1 MIFLTTGQP
10 GAGKT
15 LYTLYY
21 VQKLAQKENRQVYY
35 NGVAD
40 LKIPGWLELDN
51 AEDWHKLPP
60 GSIVLLDECQRLF
73 RPRGN
78 GAAVPEYVAKLETH
92 RHQGLDLFFITQH
105 PMLVDTNVRRLVGKH
120 FHVKRT
126 FGMERATVH
135 EFPDLRQEPD
145 KSREGSVRHE
155 FKYPPE
161 VFTWYKSAEVHTV
174 KRSIP
179 ARLWFLLLLPIILG
193 ALIWATVA
201 WWQGKMESKDESVGG
216 VPTSE
221 SALPSPT
228 KTPSSAKPLT
238 TAEYLDQHKPRIDG
252 LPHTAPLYDKV
263 MQVKTAPQPKA
274 CVASRRKCT
283 CYTDQVT
290 VIDMSDALCR
300 QIAENGFFDPTIEAH
315 QAAAALQD
323 KAPPSVTM
331 PAGAI

>member
-1 MIFLTTGQP
+1 MIVLTTGQP

-15 LYTLYY
+15 LYTLFY
-21 VQKLAQKENRQVYY
+21 VQQLAQKENRQVYF

-51 AEDWHKLPP
+51 AEEWYKLPP

-78 GAAVPEYVAKLETH
+78 GATVPEYVAKLETH
-92 RHQGLDLFFITQH
+92 RHQGMDLFFITQH

-126 FGMERATVH
+126 FGMQRATVH

-145 KSREGSVRHE
+145 KSREGSVRHD
-155 FKYPPE
+155 FSYPKE

-179 ARLWFLLLLPIILG
+179 PRVFFLLLLPIILA
-193 ALIWATVA
+193 ALVWATVA
-201 WWQGKMESKDESVGG
+201 WWQGKMEHKTGG
-216 VPTSE
+216 GDAPAPAQTGLISTQAPNQTV
-221 SALPSPT
+221 
-228 KTPSSAKPLT
+228 KPLT
-238 TAEYLDQHKPRIDG
+238 TAEYLAQLQPRIPG
-252 LPHTAPLYDKV
+252 LPHTAPRYDSV
-263 MQVKTAPQPKA
+263 QQVKTAPVPAA
-274 CVASRRKCT
+274 CIASAKKCH
-283 CYTDQVT
+283 CYTQQAT
-290 VIDMSDALCR
+290 PLDMDDAMCR
-300 QIAENGFFDPTIEAH
+300 NIAANGLFDPTQESH
-315 QAAAALQD
+315 QAASALQD
-323 KAPPSVTM
+323 RQPPAVTM